1 MDTTGTTT
9 VTVWFKKLHQ
19 TFCHVPSPLSF
30 WLSFTFSPSFTLH
43 PLTGGTTS
51 TGHILWSFSSHLIL
65 CSCIDFHRSSGLN
78 LVVIALNRPSGQ
90 NKHCT
95 FLTKNGHFSSRER
108 HLETISSLR
117 RGGLLP
123 ALSWRFSHMIHSL
136 FELFLLNMLQESG
149 LFCGGE
155 DVRTMVFRLS
165 DTTLPRTVQW
175 VSCFLWMSCQ
185 QHMKY
190 ITEKQTSNFFF
201 SSLER
206 MRLIQKHRFQLN
218 IVYKFLQLLIEKPHW
233 ASHWIL
239 SYSVMEITSKWRDI
253 KINNMGLK
261 TLNTLCTLFPCHNM
275 RDITA
280 GKRFSLIWV

>member
-19 TFCHVPSPLSF
+19 TFCPVPPPLSF
-30 WLSFTFSPSFTLH
+30 WLPFTFSPSFTLH
-43 PLTGGTTS
+43 PLTGETTS
-51 TGHILWSFSSHLIL
+51 TSQVLWSFSLHLIL

-78 LVVIALNRPSGQ
+78 LVVIALNGPSGQ

-108 HLETISSLR
+108 HFETISSLR

-123 ALSWRFSHMIHSL
+123 ALSWWFSHMIHSL

-165 DTTLPRTVQW
+165 DTILPRTVQW
-175 VSCFLWMSCQ
+175 VSGFLWMSCQ
-185 QHMKY
+185 QHKKY
-190 ITEKQTSNFFF
+190 ITEKQTSNLFF

-233 ASHWIL
+233 VSHWVL
-239 SYSVMEITSKWRDI
+239 SYSVMDR
-253 KINNMGLK
+253 NNIQMKRHENQTHGTK
-261 TLNTLCTLFPCHNM
+261 NTKYTRYTISM
-275 RDITA
+275 
-280 GKRFSLIWV
+280 S